1 MSNTSAT
8 ASGSGHPIAVLSA
21 IAANLVIAAAKFTG
35 AAITGSSAML
45 SEGIHSI
52 VDTGNGLLILL
63 GRKMAAKPPDREH
76 PFGYGKE
83 LYFWT
88 LIVAIL
94 IFAVGGGMSVF
105 EGVVHIR
112 DPHLVRDPG
121 WNYAILAVAF
131 VAESISLAVA
141 FIKFRRE
148 NPGGAIWKSVRASK
162 DPTTFTVLFEDSAA
176 LGGVV
181 LAALGIY
188 LGDTFKNGYFDGGAS
203 ILIGVLLGT
212 VAVLLARESK
222 GLLLGE
228 AARPEMLTKIREVTE
243 AHSHVEKVIELLT
256 MYFGPNE
263 VLLNMDLKFKPTLS
277 AHDIVSAVDQ
287 LEAAIRREF
296 PEIRRISIE
305 ARSFRSAPPAV
316 PTGS

>member
-1 MSNTSAT
+1 MSDTDAM
-8 ASGSGHPIAVLSA
+8 ASKHPIAVLSA

-35 AAITGSSAML
+35 AAVTGSSAMI
-45 SEGIHSI
+45 SEGIHSV
-52 VDTGNGLLILL
+52 VDTGNGLLLLL
-63 GRKMAAKPPDREH
+63 GRKMAAKPPDRQH

-94 IFAVGGGMSVF
+94 IFAVGGAMSLY
-105 EGVVHIR
+105 EGIVHIR
-112 DPHLVRDPG
+112 DPRLLRDPG
-121 WNYAILAVAF
+121 WNYLILAVAF
-131 VAESISLAVA
+131 VAESGSLAVA
-141 FIKFRRE
+141 FVKFRRE
-148 NPGGAIWKSVRASK
+148 HPDGAIWKSVRASK
-162 DPTTFTVLFEDSAA
+162 DPTTFTILFEDTAA

-181 LAALGIY
+181 IAALGIY
-188 LGDTFKNGYFDGGAS
+188 FGDVFQNEYFDGVAS
-203 ILIGVLLGT
+203 ILIGILLGV

-228 AARPEMLTKIREVTE
+228 GVRPEMLQKIREITE
-243 AHSHVEKVIELLT
+243 SHSGVEKVIELLT

-263 VLLNMDLKFKPTLS
+263 VLVNMDLKFKTTLT
-277 AHDIVSAVDQ
+277 AQDIVSAVDQ

-296 PEIRRISIE
+296 PEIHRISIE

-316 PTGS
+316 PSGA